1 MRKKDRGAVSE
12 PSHSSSESFAQT
24 HSRGEDA
31 EGEAVYLLEVDSI
44 SSMSGDINQSINNE
58 RDSHTCSEMGKGP
71 KHIPAHSSNLV

>member
-31 EGEAVYLLEVDSI
+31 VGALGEAVYLQRRLRIGFYFKHEWRYKSV
-44 SSMSGDINQSINNE
+44 NQ
-58 RDSHTCSEMGKGP
+58 
-71 KHIPAHSSNLV
+71 

>member
-31 EGEAVYLLEVDSI
+31 EGEAVYLQRRLR
-44 SSMSGDINQSINNE
+44 SGFYF
-58 RDSHTCSEMGKGP
+58 
-71 KHIPAHSSNLV
+71 KHEW

>member
-31 EGEAVYLLEVDSI
+31 VGALGEAVYLQHRLR
-44 SSMSGDINQSINNE
+44 SGFYF
-58 RDSHTCSEMGKGP
+58 
-71 KHIPAHSSNLV
+71 KHEW

>member
-31 EGEAVYLLEVDSI
+31 EGEAVYLQRRLR
-44 SSMSGDINQSINNE
+44 SGFYFKHEWRYKSVNQ
-58 RDSHTCSEMGKGP
+58 
-71 KHIPAHSSNLV
+71 